1 MVKKL
6 KEIWQW
12 LTVTEEED
20 DGITLGRDSAKIA
33 KELGKNCVIMKI
45 LTQRCINIEALKKNT
60 RMLWKP
66 NKGMQI
72 SEIEDNLFLV
82 EFGDSRD
89 KKKIMEM
96 RPWSYEKQL
105 ILLQDFERE
114 MIPKD
119 ITMKWSPF
127 WVQIYNLPLK
137 SITREAGQ
145 LDR

>member
-1 MVKKL
+1 MWKR
-6 KEIWQW
+6 
-12 LTVTEEED
+12 LTVMEEED
-20 DGITLGRDSAKIA
+20 DGITLGQDNTKIA

-45 LTQRCINIEALKKNT
+45 LTQCCINIEALKKNM

-96 RPWSYEKQL
+96 RPWSYEMQL
-105 ILLQDFERE
+105 ILLQDF
-114 MIPKD
+114 
-119 ITMKWSPF
+119 
-127 WVQIYNLPLK
+127 
-137 SITREAGQ
+137 G
-145 LDR
+145 